1 MKTKFYGID
10 EGLTSKSGC
19 KVCPKGYLYAH
30 GQCDNKKAF
39 MERYAV
45 GVYQRD

>member
-1 MKTKFYGID
+1 MKTKFFGTD

-19 KVCPKGYLYAH
+19 KVCPKGYLDAH

-39 MERYAV
+39 MERYA
-45 GVYQRD
+45 GQIYQRD